1 MFIEFGTILGIPA
14 VSPMDEITAVPGSSR
29 GWLVILILELPTNTY
44 RAGMDERSCFAPSQ
58 NIISKYS
65 VLRTPHSRLY

>member
-1 MFIEFGTILGIPA
+1 
-14 VSPMDEITAVPGSSR
+14 
-29 GWLVILILELPTNTY
+29 LILELPTNTY